1 MGQWEDKL
9 GAILNNPQAMSQIMS
24 LAQSLG
30 GQDGA
35 GPGADEPTEAAP
47 QPTQAAQAPQDSPAP
62 GLDLDPRLMEAGMR
76 ALSVW
81 KDPDDPRAALLRALG
96 PFMKEDR
103 QAKLDRAIRIA
114 RLSKA
119 VRAALDGL
127 QGGVRADV

>member
-30 GQDGA
+30 GQDDA
-35 GPGADEPTEAAP
+35 GPGADGPAEAAP
-47 QPTQAAQAPQDSPAP
+47 QPAQEAQAPQDSPAP
-62 GLDLDPRLMEAGMR
+62 GLDLDPRLMEAWMR

-96 PFMKEDR
+96 PFMKDDR
-103 QAKLDRAIRIA
+103 RNKLDRAIRIA